1 VNVRALAHLLLGTC
15 FGAAVCLSGAA
26 DFDAMTRMFLFKEG
40 NLLGVAIVTSAVSA
54 VGLWLLRRTGRRSVV
69 GGRCRWTPRRV
80 QRGTVL
86 GSMLFGVG
94 WGLSGTCPGTALV
107 QVGQGH
113 VVALFTLGGIVV
125 GNALY
130 DPLVRALRW
139 PRSTCE

>member
-1 VNVRALAHLLLGTC
+1 
-15 FGAAVCLSGAA
+15 
-26 DFDAMTRMFLFKEG
+26 MTRMFLFKEG
-40 NLLGVAIVTSAVSA
+40 NLLGVALVTSAVSA